1 MAKSI
6 HKGTELNNVNETW
19 QQNER
24 ARESGADMGSTD
36 DTGVGEELRRV
47 IQEEAAEYDNEN
59 KADRV
64 LPGDRASVR
73 DDGDDTE
80 K

>member
-24 ARESGADMGSTD
+24 ARESGADPGTAD
-36 DTGVGEELRRV
+36 DSFVGKDLQQV
-47 IQEEAAEYDNEN
+47 IKEEAAEYDNDN

-64 LPGDRASVR
+64 LPGDRGSVR
-73 DDGDDTE
+73 DDNNADE
-80 K
+80 